1 MGRTIY
7 RYVGDPVDDILS
19 EFDEFGC
26 PRRRRRAEE
35 FDCCVK
41 VENKIDIKQEADAK
55 GGDGGDGGDNNSA
68 AAAAATSGGVA
79 VSVPVTV
86 DVEEENLFKPFANNG
101 ADGEDAIEAAQD
113 NMAKPNGSGGTEAE
127 ANAGNGGNGGD
138 AEVKQSA
145 YAKIDNWT
153 VIVCGDDGSRE
164 WIRNLRVESDEDT
177 IDLKVEEDGIFL
189 NGEKMKVKEL
199 KDGSKVFI
207 LKQSSKK

>member
-1 MGRTIY
+1 MAKTVY
-7 RYVGDPVDDILS
+7 RYVGDPVDDIFS

-26 PRRRRRAEE
+26 PRRRRRREE

-41 VENKIDIKQEADAK
+41 VENKIDIKQEADAT
-55 GGDGGDGGDNNSA
+55 GGDGGEGGDNNSA
-68 AAAAATSGGVA
+68 AAAAASSGGVA
-79 VSVPVTV
+79 VAVPVTV
-86 DVEEENLFKPFANNG
+86 DIEEENLIRPLANNG
-101 ADGEDAIEAAQD
+101 TDGEDANESIPV
-113 NMAKPNGSGGTEAE
+113 NSVIPNGSLGNEAD

-153 VIVCGDDGSRE
+153 VIVCGDDGKRE
-164 WIRNLRVESDEDT
+164 WIRNLRVDSNGDT
-177 IDLKVEEDGIFL
+177 IDLKVEDDGVFL
-189 NGEKMKVKEL
+189 NGEKMKVREL